1 MRPAFTRDP
10 LFKKGLKVRKA
21 VVGAEYVERRLA
33 AAGEHDWLFEEAAT
47 KFAWGSVWSRPGLS
61 RKTRSLLNI
70 AALTAMNLRHELK
83 LHIRAG
89 LRNGLTRKEI
99 AEALLHC
106 AVYCG
111 FPKSLD
117 AFRLAKE
124 VFDETD
130 AAKGKNSNRTAKPP
144 RPPGKTKWNRR

>member
-1 MRPAFTRDP
+1 MRSKGKRARPSLTKDP
-10 LFKKGLKVRKA
+10 LFRKGLKVRKA
-21 VVGAEYVERRLA
+21 VVGAEYVERRLDA
-33 AAGEHDWLFEEAAT
+33 ADEHDWLFEEAAT
-47 KFAWGSVWSRPGLS
+47 KFAWGSVWNRPGLS
-61 RKTRSLLNI
+61 RRMRSLINI
-70 AALTAMNLRHELK
+70 SALTAMNLRHELK

-124 VFDETD
+124 VFEEMD
-130 AAKGKNSNRTAKPP
+130 AAAPRGKK
-144 RPPGKTKWNRR
+144 RR

>member
-1 MRPAFTRDP
+1 MRRKETNARARLARNP
-10 LFKKGLKVRKA
+10 LFRKGLAVRKA
-21 VVGAEYVERRLA
+21 VVGKEYVERRLA
-33 AAGEHDWLFEEAAT
+33 AASEQDWLFEEAAT
-47 KFAWGSVWSRPGLS
+47 KFAWGQVWSRPGLS
-61 RKTRSLLNI
+61 RKMRSLINI
-70 AALTAMNLRHELK
+70 SALTAMNLRHELK

-124 VFDETD
+124 VFEEMDV
-130 AAKGKNSNRTAKPP
+130 APRRGKKKR
-144 RPPGKTKWNRR
+144 

>member
-1 MRPAFTRDP
+1 MRPSFTKDP

-21 VVGAEYVERRLA
+21 VVGADYVERRLDA
-33 AAGEHDWLFEEAAT
+33 ASEHDWMFEEAAT
-47 KFAWGSVWSRPGLS
+47 KFAWGSVWNRPGLS
-61 RKTRSLLNI
+61 RKMRSLINI
-70 AALTAMNLRHELK
+70 SALTAMNLRHELK

-124 VFDETD
+124 VFEEVD
-130 AAKGKNSNRTAKPP
+130 AAAGKR
-144 RPPGKTKWNRR
+144 GRRR

>member
-1 MRPAFTRDP
+1 MRKEYRMRPAFTRDP

-21 VVGAEYVERRLA
+21 VVGADYVERRLA
-33 AAGEHDWLFEEAAT
+33 AASEHDWLFEEAAT
-47 KFAWGSVWSRPGLS
+47 KFAWGSVWNRPGLS
-61 RKTRSLLNI
+61 RKMRSLLNI

-89 LRNGLTRKEI
+89 LRNGLKRKEI

-106 AVYCG
+106 SVYCG

-124 VFDETD
+124 VFDEMD
-130 AAKGKNSNRTAKPP
+130 AAKRK
-144 RPPGKTKWNRR
+144 NRRK